1 MRRGPEARVGLG
13 GERLWLLSLAHSV
26 SRKGVAQLGG
36 ATHLGGVN
44 WPGGRYARVVNDA
57 TRAERLIDRALVDAA
72 GVIEGL
78 RRDAL
83 ALAACARGAERLASC
98 LRAGNKVLICGNGGS
113 MADAMHFAEELTGRF
128 RKDRPALAAMACS
141 DPTHL
146 TCVANDYGFEQ
157 VFSRWV
163 EGVGRAG
170 DCLIVLSTSGNSANI
185 ARAVDAARGRGIG
198 TIGLLGRGGGGLAG
212 ACDVELV
219 VPGVTSDRI
228 QELHMLILHAWVE
241 AIEGALGFGG

>member
-1 MRRGPEARVGLG
+1 
-13 GERLWLLSLAHSV
+13 
-26 SRKGVAQLGG
+26 
-36 ATHLGGVN
+36 
-44 WPGGRYARVVNDA
+44 VNDA
-57 TRAERLIDRALVDAA
+57 TRAERVIDRALVDAA

-83 ALAACARGAERLASC
+83 ALAACARGAERLALC

-128 RKDRPALAAMACS
+128 RKDRPALAAM
-141 DPTHL
+141 
-146 TCVANDYGFEQ
+146 
-157 VFSRWV
+157 
-163 EGVGRAG
+163 AG

-212 ACDVELV
+212 ACDVEVV